1 MQKWLS
7 SFHLCSISIHTSG
20 PFLRGSEWS
29 SGSGSPKREV
39 RPPKSDYVFSH
50 QMWESENMIKR
61 AVFVP
66 GTFKRR
72 SSPFMNI
79 LNKMRYSF
87 QNDISV
93 YSKSVD
99 SWHNSSNIYNSIY
112 VHKFYQFE
120 FKLFDWCI
128 KKIGFTLLVE
138 INEKFQRNLKPKLQY
153 ELSSTVMER
162 QIYNWM

>member
-66 GTFKRR
+66 GTFATIHRR
-72 SSPFMNI
+72 LWTFWT
-79 LNKMRYSF
+79 KC
-87 QNDISV
+87 DIVFTMIYHIEYTQSQWIAGTIARTSIIV
-93 YSKSVD
+93 ASTMFINFTNF
-99 SWHNSSNIYNSIY
+99 NSNFLIGAL
-112 VHKFYQFE
+112 K
-120 FKLFDWCI
+120 KLDLHF
-128 KKIGFTLLVE
+128 
-138 INEKFQRNLKPKLQY
+138 
-153 ELSSTVMER
+153 
-162 QIYNWM
+162 